1 MSRERSGQP
10 AADSALVAEFA
21 RCLAAG
27 GVAIFPAD
35 TVYGLAC
42 DPANRLAVERLYL
55 LKGRRRDKAAAVM
68 FFVLDA
74 ALQTLPELGP
84 RTRDALERLLPG
96 AVTLLLPNPAA
107 RFPLACGEDASTLG
121 LRVPAAAAEFSAVRQ
136 PLLQSSANR
145 AGGPDP
151 RRLEDVPELLRA
163 GADLVIDGGE
173 LPGTPSTV
181 IDLRSYEDNDS
192 WTIVREGAVS
202 EAAVKTAL
210 VGQFHFHPDTYP
222 EEIRRD
228 IPVFERLQDEL
239 VAATGTGARRILEL
253 GTGTGETT
261 RRLLARHPRASV
273 VGVDASQPMLG
284 AARSTLPT
292 ERVELRVAL
301 LEDPLPEG
309 PFDLVASALAIHHLD
324 ARDKAD
330 LFCRVADVL
339 APGGRFVLADVV
351 VPTDASDAVTSLT
364 PDFDRPSSVAD
375 QLEWLARCGLE
386 ARVTFSLRDMAVICA
401 DKPVAGN
408 SQGPR
413 SAGGREAG

>member
-1 MSRERSGQP
+1 MSREGPEQP
-10 AADSALVAEFA
+10 ALDSALVAEFV

-27 GVAIFPAD
+27 GLAIFPAD

-55 LKGRRRDKAAAVM
+55 LKGRLRDKAAAVM
-68 FFVLDA
+68 FFALDV
-74 ALQTLPELGP
+74 ALQALPELGP

-107 RFPLACGEDASTLG
+107 RFPLACGDDVSTLG
-121 LRVPAAAAEFSAVRQ
+121 LRIPAVPKFSAVRQ

-145 AGGPDP
+145 AGGPDA

-163 GADLVIDGGE
+163 GADMVIDGGE

-181 IDLRSYEDNDS
+181 IDLRSYEDSDS
-192 WTIVREGAVS
+192 WSIVRQGAVA
-202 EAAVKTAL
+202 EAVVKTAL
-210 VGQFHFHPDTYP
+210 EGQFHFHPDTYP
-222 EEIRRD
+222 KEIRQD
-228 IPVFERLQDEL
+228 IPAFDRLQDEL
-239 VAATGTGARRILEL
+239 VAASGTGARRILEL

-261 RRLLARHPRASV
+261 RRLLARHPQAHV

-284 AARSTLPT
+284 AASSTLPR
-292 ERVELRVAL
+292 ERVELRVAQ
-301 LEDPLPEG
+301 LEDPLPPG
-309 PFDLVASALAIHHLD
+309 PFDLVASALAVHHLD
-324 ARDKAD
+324 ARDKAE

-375 QLEWLARCGLE
+375 QLEWLAQCGLE
-386 ARVTFSLRDMAVICA
+386 ARVTFSLRDLAVIFA
-401 DKPVAGN
+401 EKPARGN
-408 SQGPR
+408 SQL
-413 SAGGREAG
+413 SSSGGDLEAG